1 MAWNAAGHR
10 LIACIAWEHMTVKAR
25 AAASELLQAH
35 PEYERWRKRA
45 GRGGDSPERAVFAE
59 ASSWADD
66 IRQDK
71 RFYTASREEPTPT
84 LPGFPDME
92 RRLHWHYI
100 NRPFDGGPRQ
110 APLSGELDRQLV
122 ELSKTLGNPES
133 SDDTRRYALPWL
145 LHLVGDA
152 HQPLHVLT
160 RKGDDGHWDA
170 GGNRL
175 RIINPFNPR
184 HPEMTLHS
192 FWDDLPGVP
201 WLRGEALERDCQALM
216 AAYPRPRR
224 QPSSQKWL
232 DESWQI
238 AHDSAYPPELDDI
251 TVIGEDFYERSREI
265 ANRRLAEAG
274 YRLADL
280 LNRAL
285 NSKER

>member
-1 MAWNAAGHR
+1 
-10 LIACIAWEHMTVKAR
+10 MTVTAR
-25 AAASELLQAH
+25 AEASELLQAH

-45 GRGGDSPERAVFAE
+45 GTRDDSPERAVFAE
-59 ASSWADD
+59 ASSWPDD

-84 LPGFPDME
+84 LPGFADME

-100 NRPFDGGPRQ
+100 NRPFDGDSRQ

-122 ELSKTLGNPES
+122 ELAKTLGNPES
-133 SDDTRRYALPWL
+133 SGEARRYALPWL

-160 RKGDDGHWDA
+160 RKDSDGRWDA

-175 RIINPFNPR
+175 RIINPLNTR
-184 HPEMTLHS
+184 HPETTLHS

-201 WLRGEALERDCQALM
+201 WLRGEALERDCQALI

-224 QPSSQKWL
+224 QQSSQKWL
-232 DESWQI
+232 DESWLI
-238 AHDSAYPPELDDI
+238 AHDSAYPPEPDEI
-251 TVIGEDFYERSREI
+251 TVIGEEFYERSREI

-280 LNRAL
+280 LNRVL
-285 NSKER
+285 DTKKR

>member
-1 MAWNAAGHR
+1 
-10 LIACIAWEHMTVKAR
+10 MTAKAR
-25 AAASELLQAH
+25 AEASDLLQAH

-45 GRGGDSPERAVFAE
+45 GVRDDSPERAVFAE
-59 ASSWADD
+59 ASSWPDD

-71 RFYTASREEPTPT
+71 RFYTANREAPTPT

-92 RRLHWHYI
+92 RRLNWHFV
-100 NRPFDGGPRQ
+100 NRPYDGNPRQ

-122 ELSKTLGNPES
+122 ALTKMLGNPEAG
-133 SDDTRRYALPWL
+133 DDERRYALPWL

-152 HQPLHVLT
+152 HQPLHVLS
-160 RKGDDGHWDA
+160 RKGSDGHWDA
-170 GGNRL
+170 GGNGL
-175 RIINPFNPR
+175 HIINPANSR
-184 HPEMTLHS
+184 YPETTLHS

-201 WLRGEALERDCQALM
+201 WLRGEALERGCQSLI

-224 QPSSQKWL
+224 QKLSQKWL

-238 AHDSAYPPELDDI
+238 AHDSAYPPEPDEI

-265 ANRRLAEAG
+265 AKQRLVAAG
-274 YRLADL
+274 YRLADA

-285 NSKER
+285 NSKKR